1 MEAAGVAK
9 SPGKR
14 EQPMQI
20 ISLQSRVAY
29 GHVGNSAAVPV
40 LQRLGHDTAAVDTTL
55 LSNHLGYETHGGR
68 ILPAVDVAAVVEGLM
83 KLGILARCD
92 ALLTGF
98 LGHSASVA
106 GDTVQWL
113 RMENPNA
120 LYCLDPV
127 MGERDGGLYVAEAT
141 ATTISQRLVPE
152 ADILMPNAFELDY
165 LCGARNRSLS
175 DVATASD
182 ALLRRA
188 RPGGVIIATGLDRDE
203 GPRERVEVMASTKGA
218 RYLASVPRLDLPA
231 HGAGDLFAALFLG
244 HYLHG
249 RNLPNALA
257 RTMDATHLV
266 FGNSLGKPD
275 LALVQSLEALR
286 DPPRAAT
293 IEQIG

>member
-1 MEAAGVAK
+1 MWQSRCPFRGL
-9 SPGKR
+9 
-14 EQPMQI
+14 MLI

-29 GHVGNSAAVPV
+29 GHVGNSTAVAV
-40 LQRLGHDTAAVDTTL
+40 LQQLGHDTAAVDTTQ

-68 ILPAVDVAAVVEGLM
+68 ILPASEVAAVVEGLV
-83 KLGILARCD
+83 KLGVLARCD

-106 GDTVQWL
+106 GDAVQWL

-127 MGERDGGLYVAEAT
+127 MGEREGGLYIAEAT
-141 ATTISQRLVPE
+141 AATIGQRLVPE
-152 ADILMPNAFELDY
+152 ADILLPNAFELDY
-165 LCGARNRSLS
+165 LCGARNRTLS

-182 ALLRRA
+182 ALRRRA
-188 RPGGVIIATGLDRDE
+188 RPGAVVIATGLDRDE
-203 GPRERVEVMASTKGA
+203 GPRERVEVMASAKGA

-244 HYLHG
+244 HFLHG

-257 RTMDATHLV
+257 RAMDATHAV
-266 FGNSLGKPD
+266 FTRSAGRPE
-275 LALVQSLEALR
+275 LALVESLGSLR
-286 DPPRAAT
+286 DPPRAAE